1 MNLADELRGEVDI
14 ELDGQRFVLRP
25 SWQAVR
31 KIESMLGRA
40 LIPLAMQAE
49 QSALNQDE
57 LAIIVAEM
65 VRAWGQSLQVDDATP
80 LIDRANASAARGV
93 NAERIG
99 ELLYSVGVMNVMP
112 RVSLVLGLAVS
123 GGCLPSGELKTVGT
137 TMIPE
142 TPAVESLDSP
152 APVSG
157 GQPTSSG

>member
-1 MNLADELRGEVDI
+1 MSFAEELRGEVDI

-31 KIESMLGRA
+31 KIEGLLGRA

-57 LAIIVAEM
+57 LAIIVAEL

-80 LIDRANASAARGV
+80 LIDKANASAARGV

-99 ELLYSVGVMNVMP
+99 ELLYSVGAMNVMP
-112 RVSLVLGLAVS
+112 RVSLVLGLAAS
-123 GGCLPSGELKTVGT
+123 GGCLPSGELKTAE
-137 TMIPE
+137 TMTIPE
-142 TPAVESLDSP
+142 TSAVEPLDSP
-152 APVSG
+152 APASG